1 MRNVDF
7 KYPEKSDLNLE
18 LYFSD
23 FMKLLI
29 GCTVII
35 TLKSSKNVIE
45 CNYAVLSY
53 YCWLLWS
60 TLTNLIRMF
69 YFYTPEERQ
78 KTRDFLIFQEV

>member
-7 KYPEKSDLNLE
+7 KYPEKSDLNLK

-45 CNYAVLSY
+45 CNYAALSY
-53 YCWLLWS
+53 YRWLL
-60 TLTNLIRMF
+60 
-69 YFYTPEERQ
+69 
-78 KTRDFLIFQEV
+78 